1 MNCEDEII
9 LLSGELQDAMAV
21 QYQAM
26 IMCKIVLD
34 ILGGQKVDLIWKM
47 GFHLLQEKI
56 ATCRQDL
63 QEQQIWFQ

>member
-1 MNCEDEII
+1 MPGHQTVWAALWLQCYDMNCEDEII

-34 ILGGQKVDLIWKM
+34 ILGGQKVDLI
-47 GFHLLQEKI
+47 
-56 ATCRQDL
+56 
-63 QEQQIWFQ
+63 